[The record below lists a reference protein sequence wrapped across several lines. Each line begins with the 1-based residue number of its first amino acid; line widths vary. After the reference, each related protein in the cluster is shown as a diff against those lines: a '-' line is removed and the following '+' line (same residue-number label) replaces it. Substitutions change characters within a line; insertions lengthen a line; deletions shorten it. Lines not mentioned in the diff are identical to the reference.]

1 MRPVAVVVGLLC
13 VRRAWSQVDG
23 GTRVLRPTLAGGLSG
38 PPPWPH
44 QHGVCHA
51 FARAT
56 ANGACARGHH
66 RRPAGIRGGLPSRR
80 PRWLWGRG
88 FGCAIAGPFRGC
100 PGDGRPKLALTR
112 SCEASLGGRPRAR
125 AGERIP
131 GPPARAP
138 IEAGTL
144 ECRSRAANGRS
155 IAWLPASST
164 RDGYQNNLPTFISV
178 STPSTA
184 KIAAAM
190 PCTSVIDTF
199 FATTS
204 PSSTAGTLAIIMPSV
219 VPATTL
225 TKSL

>member
-1 MRPVAVVVGLLC
+1 MRPVAVVVGLRC

-23 GTRVLRPTLAGGLSG
+23 GTRVLRPTLAGGLRG

-44 QHGVCHA
+44 QHRMCHA
-51 FARAT
+51 LARAT

-66 RRPAGIRGGLPSRR
+66 RRPAGNRGGLPSRR

-88 FGCAIAGPFRGC
+88 FGCAIAGPIRGC

-138 IEAGTL
+138 NEAVTR
-144 ECRSRAANGRS
+144 ECRSRAASGVRPVCACLQYSRLLFGCRGERHRHRCRS
-155 IAWLPASST
+155 HWRP
-164 RDGYQNNLPTFISV
+164 RDGYLRGVADRALNALRTRACDCGLSHSRAP
-178 STPSTA
+178 
-184 KIAAAM
+184 
-190 PCTSVIDTF
+190 
-199 FATTS
+199 
-204 PSSTAGTLAIIMPSV
+204 
-219 VPATTL
+219 
-225 TKSL
+225 